1 MFFKRCK
8 REMSAQLKY
17 GMRIKTIYF
26 ISVVLLVSST
36 VEAQDFRTR
45 EITRS
50 ELEDKISGYWI
61 GQLTGN
67 YFGFPFELL
76 YNHKPVPFDVNKFF
90 TSRNK
95 GDVRINDGDQRGN
108 MDVLIKYLGGAPS
121 DDDHDLEFLTL
132 HAVERYGLDITY
144 EEIAPMMA
152 KHVKRMVWVS
162 TKKAVDDIRNG
173 KMPPDTGSK
182 ENNPYWNDLMA
193 SISTEIWGCFYPG
206 MTQKAAGKAEWFGR
220 ITNDGYAVYLAKFYA
235 AMYSA
240 AFFESDYDK
249 LIQIGLKQVPE
260 DNILYRGILDVLRWS
275 AENPDWRDTRKLIY
289 DKYYSKTHPD
299 DLSSKVDAL
308 PNGLMGIMSMIYSNS
323 DFKKNL
329 SIATSAGLD
338 CDNQPATT
346 GGLIG
351 VMYGEKKLP
360 KNYTMI
366 YANGARPFYD
376 TYVNNTREGLPT
388 RTKISDLVGRICD
401 IAEKA
406 IMENGGQIRIIE
418 NGEKVYIIK
427 TDF

>member
-1 MFFKRCK
+1 MK
-8 REMSAQLKY
+8 
-17 GMRIKTIYF
+17 IKAIYC
-26 ISVVLLVSST
+26 ISVLLLVSST
-36 VEAQDFRTR
+36 VGAQGFRTR
-45 EITRS
+45 EIARD
-50 ELEDKISGYWI
+50 ELEDRISGYWI
-61 GQLTGN
+61 GQLAGN

-76 YNHKPVPFDVNKFF
+76 YNHKPVPIDVDKFF

-95 GDVRINDGDQRGN
+95 GDVKINDGDQRGN

-193 SISTEIWGCFYPG
+193 SISTEIWGSFYPG
-206 MTQKAAGKAEWFGR
+206 MTQKAADGAEWFGR
-220 ITNDGYAVYLAKFYA
+220 ISNDGYAVYLAKFYA

-249 LIQIGLKQVPE
+249 LIQIGLQQVPE
-260 DNILYRGILDVLRWS
+260 DNILYQGILDVQKWS

-289 DKYYSKTHPD
+289 DKYYSKTNPD

-308 PNGLMGIMSMIYSNS
+308 PNGLMGVMSMIYSNC

-351 VMYGEKKLP
+351 VMHGEKNLP
-360 KNYTMI
+360 KSYTMI
-366 YANGARPFYD
+366 YANASRPFND
-376 TYVNNTREGLPT
+376 TYVNNTRDGLPT
-388 RTKISDLVGRICD
+388 RTKISNIVGRICD

-406 IMENGGQIRIIE
+406 ILENGGQKRI
-418 NGEKVYIIK
+418 NDKGKTVYIIK